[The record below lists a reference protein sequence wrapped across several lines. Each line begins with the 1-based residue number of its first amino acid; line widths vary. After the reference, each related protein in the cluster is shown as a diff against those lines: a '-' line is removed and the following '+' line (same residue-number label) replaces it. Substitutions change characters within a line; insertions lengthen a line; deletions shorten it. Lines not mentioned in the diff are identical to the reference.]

1 MWKTQTPIR
10 KHLVLAAALLATTA
24 AHALAQETELLA
36 VLRSDATVQEK
47 SAACRQLA
55 RIATKE
61 AVPTLSALLGDE
73 KLSHMARYALE
84 TIRDP
89 SVDDALRDALG
100 KVQGQPRL
108 GVIGSLGARRDIKA
122 VDALAGLLKGT
133 DADVAQAAARALG
146 CIGTPAAAQALE
158 NVLPEASGG
167 NQLAICEGLL
177 RCAEALTAEGQ
188 GASSRAVYD
197 RLRSLA
203 DAPQQVRAAALRGA
217 ILVRGKDGVPLL
229 LEAIRGPDYALAAAA
244 VRSAMELPGPEIT
257 DALVAE
263 LPKVS
268 AERQGLLILTLAD
281 RTLADRTLA
290 DRTLAD
296 RTLADRGEPQ
306 VLPAVLQAAQSGDGQ
321 LRVLAL
327 RALKRVGNA
336 SCVPA
341 LLDAAAEGSAEVSQ
355 AAMESLE
362 SLQDKAVD
370 DQVAERLSKAQGKMR
385 IVLMELA
392 TRRRTAAAAPALW
405 LAADD
410 ADPAVRA
417 AALAGLGAVTQA
429 ADLPKLIARLAVN
442 KDEREAAALDKA
454 LCEVCLRAADRETVA
469 AQLAAALPTADGP
482 VKARILETLGVVG
495 GAASLEAVAAAAR
508 SSDEGLRDAAFR
520 VLGEWNSVD
529 AASVLLDLHN
539 AVSDERLKGRA
550 IRAYIRIA
558 RQFDM
563 PADRRA
569 AMCRTAWE
577 TADRDVDR
585 RLVLEVLLRYPSDEM
600 QAIALEA
607 AKVPAMKDE
616 AMLVV
621 IGMASKGVNRAELG
635 KALAQAG
642 HQPVQLEII
651 KAEYGAGEKTKDVT
665 AILRQYAKNYRIIF
679 LPSASYNESFG
690 GDPAAGIVKQL
701 KIKYRIDG
709 KEGEISL
716 NENATVVL
724 PMPK

>member
-10 KHLVLAAALLATTA
+10 KYLVLAAALLATTA
-24 AHALAQETELLA
+24 AHALAQETDLLA

-263 LPKVS
+263 LPKAS
-268 AERQGLLILTLAD
+268 AERQGLLIL
-281 RTLADRTLA
+281 TLA

-529 AASVLLDLHN
+529 AAPVLLDLHN

-577 TADRDVDR
+577 TADRDVDK

>member
-1 MWKTQTPIR
+1 MEKPY
-10 KHLVLAAALLATTA
+10 KYLVLAAALLATTA
-24 AHALAQETELLA
+24 AHSFAQEAELLA
-36 VLRSDATVQEK
+36 VLRSDATLQEK

-61 AVPTLSALLGDE
+61 AVPTLAALLGDE

-108 GVIGSLGARRDIKA
+108 GVIGSLGARRDAKA
-122 VDALAGLLKGT
+122 VDALAGLLKET
-133 DADVAQAAARALG
+133 DAAQAAARALG
-146 CIGTPAAAQALE
+146 NIGTPAAAKALE
-158 NVLPEASGG
+158 DALPDASGG

-177 RCAEALTAEGQ
+177 RCAEALAADGQ
-188 GASSRAVYD
+188 SAPSQAIYD
-197 RLRSLA
+197 RLRGLA
-203 DAPQQVRAAALRGA
+203 DAPPQVRAAALRGA
-217 ILVRGKDGVPLL
+217 ILARGKDGVPLL
-229 LEAIRGPDYALAAAA
+229 VEAIHGSDYALAAAA

-263 LPKVS
+263 LPKAS
-268 AERQGLLILTLAD
+268 AERQGLLILA
-281 RTLADRTLA
+281 
-290 DRTLAD
+290 
-296 RTLADRGEPQ
+296 LADRGEPR
-306 VLPAVLQAAQSGDGQ
+306 VLPTVLQAAQSSDGQ
-321 LRVLAL
+321 LRILAF
-327 RALKRVGNA
+327 RALKRVGDA

-362 SLQDKAVD
+362 SLQDKSVD
-370 DQVAERLSKAQGKMR
+370 DQVAARLSEAQGKMR
-385 IVLMELA
+385 IVLIELA
-392 TRRRTAAAAPALW
+392 GRRRTAAAAPALW

-417 AALAGLGAVTQA
+417 AALAGLGAVIET
-429 ADLPKLIARLAVN
+429 ADLPKLIARLAAT
-442 KDEREAAALDKA
+442 KEEQEAAALDKA
-454 LCEVCLRAADRETVA
+454 LREVCLRSEDREAVA

-482 VKARILETLGVVG
+482 VKARILETLNVVG
-495 GAASLEAVAAAAR
+495 GATSLEAVAAAAR
-508 SSDEGLRDAAFR
+508 SSNEELRDAAFR
-520 VLGEWNSVD
+520 VLGQWKSVD
-529 AASVLLDLHN
+529 AAPVLLDLHN
-539 AVSDERLKGRA
+539 AVSDERLKIRA

-569 AMCRTAWE
+569 AMCRTALE
-577 TADRDVDR
+577 TADRDADK
-585 RLVLEVLLRYPSDEM
+585 RLVLEVLLRYPSEEM

-607 AKVPAMKDE
+607 AKVPALKDE
-616 AMLVV
+616 ALLVV
-621 IGMASKGVNRAELG
+621 MGMASKGINRAELG

-642 HQPVQLEII
+642 HTPVELEII
-651 KAEYGAGEKTKDVT
+651 KAEYGAGAKTKDVT
-665 AILRQYAKNYRIIF
+665 AILRKYAKNYRIIF

-690 GDPAAGIVKQL
+690 GDPAQGIVKQL

-709 KEGEISL
+709 KEGEVSL
-716 NENATVVL
+716 NENATIVL